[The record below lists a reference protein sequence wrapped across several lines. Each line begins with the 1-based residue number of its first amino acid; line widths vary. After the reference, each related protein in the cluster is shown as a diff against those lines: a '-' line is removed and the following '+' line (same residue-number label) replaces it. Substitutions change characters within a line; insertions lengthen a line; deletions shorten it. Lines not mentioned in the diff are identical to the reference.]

1 MQVPSLTQKFHHDT
15 YPAIDPTRPEVSAAG
30 KNVLITG
37 GGTGIGAAITR
48 AFAKADAA
56 NIIILARRKEPLES
70 VKASIES
77 TANNKSKIYIFSVDI
92 SNEENM
98 KDVFEEIV
106 KSIGKIDILVANA
119 AYLNTPTLVKDLS
132 VDDFWRGFEVNVKG
146 LLITCQAFLR
156 SAVENPTFI
165 MISSGAGLVRYF
177 GPTSGYATSKVA
189 GMRLMDYLAGDN
201 PNVHVYTLHPG
212 IVESD
217 MSVKS
222 GMETKGDLDKGTTPV
237 LISGTDPFSSPANNY
252 SAAELPGHFCVWL
265 ASPEAVFL
273 RSKIVWTNWDVEEMK
288 AKKDEISK
296 DPEFLTLGY
305 QGFYGLSHI
314 ATIQMG

>member
-1 MQVPSLTQKFHHDT
+1 MEVPSLTQKFHHDT
-15 YPAIDPTRPEVSAAG
+15 YPAIDPTRPELSATG

-48 AFAKADAA
+48 AFAKAGAA
-56 NIIILARRKEPLES
+56 NIIILARRKELLES

-77 TANNKSKIYIFSVDI
+77 TADNKSKVHVFSVDI
-92 SNEENM
+92 SNEDNM
-98 KDVFEEIV
+98 KEVFEDIV
-106 KSIGKIDILVANA
+106 KSIGKIDVLVANA
-119 AYLNTPTLVKDLS
+119 AYLNTPALVKDVS

-165 MISSGAGLVRYF
+165 MISSGAGLMRYS
-177 GPTSGYATSKVA
+177 GPKSGYATSKVA

-201 PNVHVYTLHPG
+201 PHVNVYTLHPG
-212 IVESD
+212 IVMSD
-217 MSVKS
+217 MAVKS
-222 GMETKGDLDKGTTPV
+222 GAASEDELDK
-237 LISGTDPFSSPANNY
+237 
-252 SAAELPGHFCVWL
+252 AELPGGFCVWL

-273 RSKIVWTNWDVEEMK
+273 RNKVIWTNWDVEEMM

-296 DPEFLTLGY
+296 DSEFLTLGCI
-305 QGFYGLSHI
+305 GYGSLPYK
-314 ATIQMG
+314 ANLLLG